1 MYDLQVSSL
10 HIFHGMHHLCSPE
23 GLLGLS
29 MCSSKLIFWL
39 FLGLS
44 KPLQGQSVQ
53 WTRSTPTNSDG
64 YEDRIPSDMVGS
76 LHIFLVGAYPKG
88 IGGFFGL
95 SPFERLGHK
104 WPPKSTDSCNSDG
117 YEDLSLPI
125 WWAVSISSDGGC
137 IPKGHW
143 LVFGLSPF
151 ERLGHKWPRTSPDP
165 C

>member
-23 GLLGLS
+23 GNP
-29 MCSSKLIFWL
+29 FWL
-39 FLGLS
+39 LGLS

-117 YEDLSLPI
+117 YEDLSLPM
-125 WWAVSISSDGGC
+125 WWAVSISSNGGC
-137 IPKGHW
+137 IPKGHGW
-143 LVFGLSPF
+143 FMGCPPS
-151 ERLGHKWPRTSPDP
+151 KD
-165 C
+165 